1 MTTTDRQAAGYT
13 VVEDGGGFGVV
24 REGDP
29 QPISHHET
37 REQAEEAARLHS
49 GEGSEVD
56 ARHDILP
63 GAGSTDADSAKHTF
77 GAAALF
83 AVAVILLIVVI
94 SLIVALG

>member
-1 MTTTDRQAAGYT
+1 MTTQDRTTAGYS

-29 QPISHHET
+29 EAISHHAT
-37 REQAEEAARLHS
+37 RAEAEEAARLHS
-49 GEGSEVD
+49 AEGSEVD
-56 ARHDILP
+56 GRHDILP

-83 AVAVILLIVVI
+83 AVAVILLIVLI